1 MKLYNTLTRTIEKF
15 EPVKAGEVGLYTC
28 GPTVYNYAH
37 IGNLRNYIFEDILK
51 RALMFSGYKVK
62 HVMNITD
69 LDDKIIK
76 ACNGEKSNYVEL
88 TKKYE
93 EAFFAD
99 IKKLNIISP
108 NKVAYASKY
117 IDKIVIFV
125 SDLIEK
131 GYAYKSDDGSVYF
144 SISKFK
150 NYGKLSRLDKE
161 GIKAG
166 ARVSQDE
173 YEKENPAD
181 FVLWKAW
188 NASDGEIFWETP
200 LGRGRPGWHIECS
213 VMSND
218 TLGETIDIHA
228 GSVDLIFPHHENE
241 IAQSEAKTGKKPVN
255 FWIHGEHLIVDGKKM
270 SKSLN
275 NFYILSDLE
284 SRGFNPVD
292 FRYFVLGAH
301 YRSKLNFTWEGIS
314 AAKNTRN
321 RLIRIL
327 DETITNESRVN
338 RVAADKFNKAVF
350 NDLDVPQG
358 LAILWKILRD
368 DKIAKGEKRG
378 TVMYMDEILG
388 LGLSKTDKIEI
399 PKNIKQIAEERKFA
413 RKAGDFKLSDQLR
426 KELGQRGYEIED
438 LARNEYRVIKRS

>member
-1 MKLYNTLTRTIEKF
+1 MKLYNTLTRKIENFK
-15 EPVKAGEVGLYTC
+15 PVKAGEVSLYTC
-28 GPTVYNYAH
+28 GPTVYNFAH

-51 RALMFSGYKVK
+51 RTLQFYGYKVK

-69 LDDKIIK
+69 IDDKIIK
-76 ACNGEKSNYVEL
+76 ACNGEKSDYGKL

-99 IKKLNIISP
+99 LQKLNIISP
-108 NKVAYASKY
+108 NKIAYASKY
-117 IDKIVIFV
+117 IDKIVAFV
-125 SDLIEK
+125 SGLIER
-131 GYAYKSDDGSVYF
+131 GFAYKSDDGSVYF

-181 FVLWKAW
+181 FVLWKTW

-200 LGRGRPGWHIECS
+200 LGKGRPGWHIECS

-241 IAQSEAKTGKKPVN
+241 IAQSEAKTGKQPVN

-275 NFYILSDLE
+275 NFYTLSDLE
-284 SRGFNPVD
+284 KRGFDPLD

-314 AAKNTRN
+314 AAKNTRD

-327 DETITNESRVN
+327 DEIGANESQVN
-338 RVAADKFNKAVF
+338 RGAADKFNSAIF
-350 NDLDVPQG
+350 NDLDIPQG
-358 LAILWKILRD
+358 LAVLWETLRD
-368 DKIAKGEKRG
+368 DKIAKSEKYG
-378 TVMYMDEILG
+378 TAMYIDELLG

-399 PKNIKQIAEERKFA
+399 PESIISLA
-413 RKAGDFKLSDQLR
+413 RKRKSARKTGDFKLSDQLR
-426 KELGQRGYEIED
+426 NDINKKGYDILD
-438 LARNEYRVIKRS
+438 LAQNEYRLLKRS